1 MKHPVTDTRVAEGW
15 ETYTVS
21 EGNRMSR
28 NESVVKLKSERE
40 LRFYRWFYQYE
51 SAILNYHLKPSINS
65 LNISHL
71 YSMDNRQASRVINTA
86 VHSFYHP
93 EIANG
98 FIRAIRMNVNERFIP
113 SRDFAWIKNCPDA
126 CYYVWLVI
134 RTINIKTPSLFS
146 TLPDA
151 QVYGNPPI
159 SQILTY
165 DQLNLIQ
172 YPANHTER
180 MLTITDFFDR
190 CDSGLKD
197 KIELMNTIRTEWYR
211 LYIYK
216 DKFPLNKKEK
226 EKCEWAWKYFQKD
239 RANIKEGAKKR
250 KQNKESEKERQESN
264 YQNASQNSNFIMDYQ
279 NIYHPPHITTLT
291 QVAQY
296 IPQQYPASTLAQ
308 LAQYHPSIVKHD
320 EYNANGP
327 LKNMIESSVHINTAT
342 LMPYL
347 KPASNAE
354 KCLIIRCLYT
364 CWYHK
369 DSDFIKRF
377 NKAWEG
383 RNARRKSR
391 SQKKS
396 KVSSENRV
404 PEDNNVPV
412 SQIATQSC
420 VELPYEKTPSE
431 AMGALNEK
439 SSPHPADENM
449 DDKYDGNHPFM
460 WLPY

>member
-1 MKHPVTDTRVAEGW
+1 MNHPVIDARAAEGW
-15 ETYTVS
+15 ETHKVN
-21 EGNRMSR
+21 EVNRMSR

-51 SAILNYHLKPSINS
+51 PAILTYHLKSAVNS
-65 LNISHL
+65 LNINHL
-71 YSMDNRQASRVINTA
+71 YSLDNRQASRVINSA
-86 VHSFYHP
+86 VRSFYHP

-98 FIRAIRMNVNERFIP
+98 FIRAIRMNVTERFVP

-146 TLPDA
+146 TFTDA
-151 QVYGNPPI
+151 QIYGNPPI

-165 DQLNLIQ
+165 DQLDLIQ

-180 MLTITDFFDR
+180 MFTITDFFDR
-190 CDSGLKD
+190 CDLDLKG
-197 KIELMNTIRTEWYR
+197 KIELMNAIRTEWYR
-211 LYIYK
+211 LYTYK

-239 RANIKEGAKKR
+239 RSSIKEGAKKR
-250 KQNKESEKERQESN
+250 KQNKESEKERQESST
-264 YQNASQNSNFIMDYQ
+264 SQNSSFIMDYQ
-279 NIYHPPHITTLT
+279 NIHHPSHIRTLT
-291 QVAQY
+291 QAAQY
-296 IPQQYPASTLAQ
+296 IPQQYPASNLTQ
-308 LAQYHPSIVKHD
+308 LAQYHPSAIRHD

-327 LKNMIESSVHINTAT
+327 LKNMIESSAYINTAT

-354 KCLIIRCLYT
+354 KCLIIHCLYT

-383 RNARRKSR
+383 RNARKKSR

-396 KVSSENRV
+396 KVSPENIV
-404 PEDNNVPV
+404 PDDNNVIT
-412 SQIATQSC
+412 SQITTQPC
-420 VELPYEKTPSE
+420 VELPHEKTRPE
-431 AMGALNEK
+431 APGALNEN
-439 SSPHPADENM
+439 SSPLPADEDM
-449 DDKYDGNHPFM
+449 DDKDNGNHPFM
-460 WLPY
+460 WMPY